1 MSQVLIV
8 MEFFTNKT
16 ELRKQFRD
24 FFWGSALL
32 ILALPVALTSTA
44 ARNSGYFFLAASLSV
59 FALLMTGIASVNLV
73 PKLVRRV
80 ITLHWDP
87 LRYFRITKRGILFI
101 FLLLLISMAA
111 FNTGNN
117 LLIIILSLQMGALLV
132 SGTVSNLVL
141 SGLRVRLQLPEA
153 IHAMNQSLLLATL
166 ENRKKLFPS
175 FGLELKNVS
184 GDLGEDVSM
193 EFSET
198 GINFPFIRCG
208 KEKTVKF
215 ECVFNRR
222 GVYSLQGFRVNT
234 TFPFG
239 LFSRGKELQAEGK
252 VKVYPALAELKEYQ
266 YRFPFLFGQDAL
278 NKKGSGDELHN
289 LRDYRHGDDTR
300 FVHWKASAK
309 LGRLIVKE
317 FSQSRDLVFQLV
329 FSTHLKSRTRSDL
342 EKFEKAVSLVA
353 SLVNAY
359 FQKGQE
365 ISFYSGEKAI
375 SIPPGNRFQYFL
387 LMDYLAEVQPSAADL
402 IDPLKISP
410 RSIQFSA
417 DAVASNP
424 DTSKIVDY
432 RQL

>member
-1 MSQVLIV
+1 MDFL
-8 MEFFTNKT
+8 TNQF
-16 ELRKQFRD
+16 EIRKQFRE

-32 ILALPVALTSTA
+32 ILALPVALASTE
-44 ARNSGYFFLAASLSV
+44 ARNGGYFFLAAALSV
-59 FALLMTGIASVNLV
+59 FALVMTGIAAYNLV

-87 LRYFRITKRGILFI
+87 LRYFKVTKRGIFFI
-101 FLLLLISMAA
+101 FLLVLISVAT

-132 SGTVSNLVL
+132 SGTVANLVL
-141 SGLRVRLQLPEA
+141 NGLKVRLQLPEA
-153 IHAMNQSLLLATL
+153 IHAGNESLLLATL
-166 ENRKKLFPS
+166 KNQKKLFPS
-175 FGLELKNVS
+175 FGLELRNIVEEDDK
-184 GDLGEDVSM
+184 DVSI

-198 GINFPFIRCG
+198 SIHFPFIRRG
-208 KEKTVKF
+208 EEKTVKF
-215 ECVFNRR
+215 ECIFNRR
-222 GVYSLQGFRVNT
+222 GVFSMQGFRVHT

-252 VKVYPALAELKEYQ
+252 VKVYPKLVELKEFQ
-266 YRFPFLFGQDAL
+266 HRFPFFFGQEAL

-289 LRDYRHGDDTR
+289 LRDYHHGDDTR

-317 FSQSRDLVFQLV
+317 FTQARDLVFQVV
-329 FSTHLKSRTRSDL
+329 FSTYLPHPADSDL
-342 EKFEKAVSLVA
+342 RQFEKAVSLIA

-365 ISFYSGEKAI
+365 ISFYSGEK
-375 SIPPGNRFQYFL
+375 SITIPSGNRAQYFL
-387 LMDYLAEVQPSAADL
+387 LMDYLAEVQASSTYL

-410 RSIQFSA
+410 RSIIFSA
-417 DAVASNP
+417 EAFIPDADN
-424 DTSKIVDY
+424 TKFVDY
-432 RQL
+432 KKL